1 MHFFYNVW
9 KNTKCRANYVFH
21 EIYKQGGKGYGCG
34 YGLGHN
40 GMKSGFGYGY
50 GYDSDFGYGYSSGH
64 RWMGLGSGYGS
75 GSGGEIPIE
84 LLSTES
90 PLELTEDG
98 EQPLELIEEQYKQP
112 LELIEDEEG
121 DTWWALYWEDGLNY
135 IYHSTR
141 YTMNL
146 ELLFQAS
153 HDKMDQDKVFD
164 LTNC

>member
-21 EIYKQGGKGYGCG
+21 EIYKHGGVGYG

-40 GMKSGFGYGY
+40 GMRSGSAYGY
-50 GYDSDFGYGYSSGH
+50 GYSLGH
-64 RWMGLGSGYGS
+64 HGMGSGSGYGS

-121 DTWWALYWEDGLNY
+121 DTWWALHWEDGLNY